1 MKTEA
6 DIIKLIGYETPLKF
20 VFTSEGTFTYET
32 VIPTAHLMTYEV
44 TFFMENR
51 QHPQFF
57 AYDSFSTSLLPFQ
70 IMSVNQVNGMEGT
83 VTEIFFRK
91 YGD

>member
-51 QHPQFF
+51 QRPQFF
-57 AYDSFSTSLLPFQ
+57 LESYFYTILL
-70 IMSVNQVNGMEGT
+70 IL
-83 VTEIFFRK
+83 VTFWQ
-91 YGD
+91 